1 MCNVLFTIDFS
12 GGNGYFKL
20 FLSDEYLLWSKIRY
34 FISGFCDLVIMGG
47 NTLLWLYFIS
57 RIFQIGYQYNSSSE
71 KKMDIIIYLYHNS
84 RFFYDMDIPANSG
97 ICNECD
103 NRICIKLIDIVMWI
117 LRRDTLYAGKE
128 DYGHSH

>member
-57 RIFQIGYQYNSSSE
+57 QIF
-71 KKMDIIIYLYHNS
+71 
-84 RFFYDMDIPANSG
+84 
-97 ICNECD
+97 
-103 NRICIKLIDIVMWI
+103 
-117 LRRDTLYAGKE
+117 
-128 DYGHSH
+128 

>member
-12 GGNGYFKL
+12 GGL

-57 RIFQIGYQYNSSSE
+57 RIF
-71 KKMDIIIYLYHNS
+71 
-84 RFFYDMDIPANSG
+84 
-97 ICNECD
+97 
-103 NRICIKLIDIVMWI
+103 
-117 LRRDTLYAGKE
+117 
-128 DYGHSH
+128 

>member
-12 GGNGYFKL
+12 SGNGYFKL

-57 RIFQIGYQYNSSSE
+57 RIF
-71 KKMDIIIYLYHNS
+71 
-84 RFFYDMDIPANSG
+84 
-97 ICNECD
+97 
-103 NRICIKLIDIVMWI
+103 
-117 LRRDTLYAGKE
+117 
-128 DYGHSH
+128 